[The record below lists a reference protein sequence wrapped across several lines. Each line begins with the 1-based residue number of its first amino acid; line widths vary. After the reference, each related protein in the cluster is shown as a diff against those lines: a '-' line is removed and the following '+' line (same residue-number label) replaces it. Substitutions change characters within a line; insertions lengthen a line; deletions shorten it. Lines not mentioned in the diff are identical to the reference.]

1 MFLCL
6 LPNFACK
13 EAQTCAVEKRYNLE
27 SVRSFGGSSSELMLV
42 GAGMRMK
49 FFLNIYA
56 IGLYVTKN
64 KHKVIQSS
72 WAKLGAVDLSTNSGM
87 DEYPMGLLLKFQ
99 RGVGADKVVDAL
111 VDALALVESGPSSEK
126 EYSTKLG
133 QFKNALLDKIG
144 TSGTQTGDEI
154 EFVFPR
160 SNAEVG
166 VRLVKAGS
174 DGKNS
179 KFDFVKSKTLRDKLL
194 DVYLSKEKAVA
205 PALLKSIESVY
216 SKK

>member
-1 MFLCL
+1 M

-27 SVRSFGGSSSELMLV
+27 SVRSFGGSSSTSHLLV
-42 GAGMRMK
+42 GAGMRVK

-56 IGLYVTKN
+56 VGLYVTKN

-72 WAKLGAVDLSTNSGM
+72 WAKLGAVDLSTNSGT
-87 DEYPMGLLLKFQ
+87 DDYPIVLLLKFQ
-99 RGVGADKVVDAL
+99 RAVGTDKVVDAL
-111 VDALALVESGPSSEK
+111 VDALAVEAAPSSEK
-126 EYSTKLG
+126 DYSTKLG
-133 QFKNALLDKIG
+133 QFKNTLLGKIG
-144 TSGTQTGDEI
+144 TGGTQTGDEI
-154 EFVFPR
+154 EFVFPK

-166 VRLVKAGS
+166 VRLLKAGS
-174 DGKNS
+174 DAKNS

-205 PALLKSIESVY
+205 PDLLKSIESVY
-216 SKK
+216 SNKK